1 MSKVLFNE
9 TQLITRLNDGD
20 ESAFVKLFE
29 AYSPVLMS
37 FMSKLNIEA
46 EDINDSI
53 QQTFLK
59 IWEHRA
65 KLDPNVPLKNY
76 IITVAKNDL
85 YNTIKKNIVAK
96 KHNDL
101 LIAQEPQIFE
111 HPSSDLTKVLNEI
124 LDSLPEKRAKVF
136 KMSRI
141 QGYSNNE
148 IAQEL
153 GISKSTVE
161 NHINNSSSVVKKLL
175 RNFGFWVTTIFFFIL
190 P

>member
-1 MSKVLFNE
+1 MSRVLINE
-9 TQLITRLNDGD
+9 TQLITRLNNGD
-20 ESAFVKLFE
+20 ETAFVKLFE
-29 AYSPVLMS
+29 AYSPVLVS
-37 FMSKLNIEA
+37 FMSKLSIDS
-46 EDINDSI
+46 EDISDTV

-59 IWEHRA
+59 IWENKE
-65 KLDPNVPLKNY
+65 KLDPKVPLKNY
-76 IITVAKNDL
+76 IITIAKNDL
-85 YNTIKKNIVAK
+85 YNRIQRNIVAK

-101 LIAQEPQIFE
+101 LGDHFQQISE
-111 HPSSDLTKVLNEI
+111 HPSSDLTKVLNQI

-141 QGYSNNE
+141 EGYSNKE

-161 NHINNSSSVVKKLL
+161 NHINNSSSIVKKLL
-175 RNFGFWVTTIFFFIL
+175 KNFGFWVTTLFFFIL

>member
-1 MSKVLFNE
+1 MSKGLINE
-9 TQLITRLNDGD
+9 KHLITSLNNGD

-29 AYSPVLMS
+29 MYAPVLQS
-37 FMSKLNIEA
+37 FMLKLKVDS
-46 EDINDSI
+46 EDVNDTV

-59 IWEHRA
+59 VWENRE

-76 IITVAKNDL
+76 IITIAKNDL
-85 YNTIKKNIVAK
+85 YNKVQRSIVAK

-101 LIAQEPQIFE
+101 LGSRHQVFEPSF
-111 HPSSDLTKVLNEI
+111 SDLTKVLNEI

-141 QGYSNNE
+141 EGYSNKE

-161 NHINNSSSVVKKLL
+161 NHINNSSAIIKKLL
-175 RNFGFWVTTIFFFIL
+175 KNFGFWTTSLFFLIL